1 MTTDERIEK
10 LEGQLARVRWLN
22 RCLVALIVLSLATC
36 LVGMLLA
43 GCIDE
48 SKETLDAASEPQI
61 AEGKSETQV
70 DSVLKD
76 YERDQARQ
84 IGQSYL
90 ELAKDQCSKGYFKQA
105 AETLQTVRKYL
116 DYLTAKDHEELN
128 ALMDK
133 IKNGLA
139 KPSEKVTEQVEA
151 AKEQEEKDEEEEI
164 VRDKEPLE
172 ERDTVVDLLIAL
184 NANVESLTCLATE
197 IRDCLQSI
205 EASHYVAD

>member
-90 ELAKDQCSKGYFKQA
+90 ELAKGQCSKGYFKQA